1 MENES
6 RQPHEHA
13 EQAGAPGAS
22 APGEQ
27 GYGGGNTVG
36 DVGGT
41 ANALEFGDQFGR
53 PDTMDEAGPNGSLR
67 GEGVQTGVADQDTPG
82 GSDF

>member
-1 MENES
+1 MENEM

-13 EQAGAPGAS
+13 SEAGAPGAS

-27 GYGGGNTVG
+27 GYGGGATVG
-36 DVGGT
+36 DVGGS
-41 ANALEFGDQFGR
+41 ANALEFSDPFGR

-67 GEGVQTGVADQDTPG
+67 GEGAQTGVAAKDTPNPT
-82 GSDF
+82 